1 MTNEIHKNQPLTVQ
15 EDLMR
20 DVYYRL
26 AEAYV
31 DELYAQGI
39 LTECETQ
46 ILHRQNRS
54 VYRPFLYQL
63 ME

>member
-1 MTNEIHKNQPLTVQ
+1 MTNDINNKQPLPVQ

-39 LTECETQ
+39 LAECEAQ